1 MHLIAD
7 SGSTKTAWRLI
18 KSESTIIPL
27 ETIGYSPQYITTD
40 EMIDDLKEILI
51 PQLPVLT
58 NDISKIS
65 FYGTGCSTPRTVTI
79 IQLALEN
86 VFEKA
91 EIEVNHDLLGA
102 ARALCG
108 HSSGVACI
116 LGTGANSCLYD
127 GQFITD
133 NIPSVGFMLGDEGSG
148 GYLGKQLVRAYF
160 YRELPEDLELAFA
173 KKYQLTRDDMLLNV
187 YKKSAPNRYL
197 ASYTKF
203 LSEHLEH
210 PFIWEFVKNGFQDF
224 LDAMVLKY
232 DNIENL
238 PINFLG
244 SIAVHFQPVLEAV
257 LLENNL
263 HFGRVIHNPVREL
276 VRYHLN

>member
-18 KSESTIIPL
+18 DGENTIIPL
-27 ETIGYSPQYITTD
+27 ETIGYSPQYVTTN
-40 EMIDDLKEILI
+40 EMIDDLMKVFV

-58 NDISKIS
+58 KDISKIS
-65 FYGTGCSTPRTVTI
+65 FYGTGCSTLRTVSI

-91 EIEVNHDLLGA
+91 TIDVNHDLLGA

-108 HSSGVACI
+108 HSPGVACI
-116 LGTGANSCLYD
+116 LGTGSNSCLYD
-127 GQFITD
+127 GKFITD

-148 GYLGKQLVRAYF
+148 GYLGKKLVRAYF
-160 YRELPEDLELAFA
+160 YRELPQDLEMAFA

-187 YKKSAPNRYL
+187 YKKPAPNRYL

-203 LSEHLEH
+203 LSEHLNH
-210 PFIWEFVKNGFQDF
+210 PFIWQFVKNGFQDF
-224 LDAMVLKY
+224 LNAMVLKY
-232 DNIENL
+232 DNIECL

-244 SIAVHFQPVLEAV
+244 SIAVHFEAV
-257 LLENNL
+257 LKEVLIENKL
-263 HFGRVIHNPVREL
+263 QFGRVIDNPVDEL
-276 VRYHLN
+276 VKYHL

>member
-232 DNIENL
+232 ENIENL